1 MAQSWSGPLSV
12 VPGDPVVVEQMA
24 TNLSLT
30 AESIG
35 SAAASL
41 RSIDDSSG
49 ESEAVTAFLRKAAD
63 LESRLSVARDRYAE
77 TGAALTSY
85 SRSLAAAVEDS
96 RPAVRDHER
105 ARDDFDAADRLVAKY
120 EGLAMLEPPGPGEQE
135 YRDMAAAQVV
145 KREEARDRI
154 TTSARRVAAA
164 HATAG
169 AAAVVA
175 IALIDDA
182 TDDGL
187 RDSIWD
193 DLGGVAYAVGTALDD
208 VGDAIS
214 AAWEESELRDA
225 LAPGFESFQEWMR
238 ENDEWIGQV
247 MDVVD
252 SVSFVVG
259 MLALSFPVLGAVA
272 LALTLLSVGVT
283 LARAAAGTATLIEVG
298 FAALSLLT
306 LGTGKVLT
314 DGALAS
320 VNGLRAAQAEAHVAT
335 GMSPALAEAVVAK
348 EFFRSRPKAFSVD
361 LFRSAGDS
369 TTAHLVRFVSRER
382 PGASA
387 AEIEYAADILRSL
400 RYQQVL
406 NWAGQVQSMGQ
417 EVLRDVG
424 HLRAQ
429 STAEQPQL
437 VQGSAW

>member
-252 SVSFVVG
+252 RVSLLLTVV
-259 MLALSFPVLGAVA
+259 ALFAPIVGVALVALTGLVAAVQVLRAVA
-272 LALTLLSVGVT
+272 GTISWGEAASALVSV
-283 LARAAAGTATLIEVG
+283 AAAGAAGVLLRPVK
-298 FAALSLLT
+298 AALPGIKAARVEGLMETGASRSLAT
-306 LGTGKVLT
+306 SWVETSFTRAKPSFGDKY
-314 DGALAS
+314 
-320 VNGLRAAQAEAHVAT
+320 LRWAFGDAEVAQMFHF
-335 GMSPALAEAVVAK
+335 L
-348 EFFRSRPKAFSVD
+348 RSS
-361 LFRSAGDS
+361 
-369 TTAHLVRFVSRER
+369 R
-382 PGASA
+382 PGAFA
-387 AEIEYAADILRSL
+387 DDAETILRIRRRL
-400 RYQQVL
+400 I
-406 NWAGQVQSMGQ
+406 AVQAVNGAEFM
-417 EVLRDVG
+417 R
-424 HLRAQ
+424 
-429 STAEQPQL
+429 STAGP
-437 VQGSAW
+437 VWSTWVTPASAR